1 MGRRQI
7 LLLTKHLIATNL
19 VISSKI
25 RGIWSR
31 IKHTTITSSVAL
43 WKKKNKIKR
52 KKERKKKKDNHK
64 NIEVYLL
71 SYKYYYLG
79 FFSLLSIA

>member
-43 WKKKNKIKR
+43 WKKK
-52 KKERKKKKDNHK
+52 KEIKKKKDNHK

-79 FFSLLSIA
+79 FSSLLSIA